1 MNKHRTGSKKVNNS
15 ARCDRTRSDAA
26 LSAVSTNES
35 AFLSSLSA
43 EEFNGLLEERSD
55 IARGL

>member
-1 MNKHRTGSKKVNNS
+1 MSKHRTGSKKADNS
-15 ARCDRTRSDAA
+15 AQFDRALSDAA
-26 LSAVSTNES
+26 LSTVSADES

-43 EEFNGLLEERSD
+43 EEFNALLEERSD